1 MGGVRKAKSEAENA
15 FNRAVGRN
23 LEALRRERKVMQTEF
38 ARSLGVSAPQLY
50 SYESGRDRL
59 PMYLAVRAA
68 RLLQVTIVRLFP
80 ES

>member
-38 ARSLGVSAPQLY
+38 ARSLGVSESQLY
-50 SYESGRDRL
+50 YYENGRDRL

-68 RLLQVTIVRLFP
+68 RLLQVPLATLV
-80 ES
+80 S